1 MVLVKKN
8 LGNQNLKKKMSLS
21 KKIYIHRLDI
31 YHITYMRCVIYLN
44 TGVVC

>member
-8 LGNQNLKKKMSLS
+8 EFIQKDLDSW
-21 KKIYIHRLDI
+21 LDI
-31 YHITYMRCVIYLN
+31 NHITYMRCVIYLN